1 MWQVN
6 VAIWPEKRK
15 KNRFK
20 SIQGLYCFAYS
31 LSSNFFSTIK
41 QFKMDVSAYQQLVTG
56 YYLFESM
63 PDNVIDNWY
72 RYICTDGENCKE
84 VEADYLPIDNEMV
97 FFCSI
102 TGGRTKVE
110 LFKNGGEIK
119 KQV

>member
-1 MWQVN
+1 
-6 VAIWPEKRK
+6 
-15 KNRFK
+15 
-20 SIQGLYCFAYS
+20 
-31 LSSNFFSTIK
+31 
-41 QFKMDVSAYQQLVTG
+41 MDVSAYQQLVTG

-84 VEADYLPIDNEMV
+84 VEADYPPTDNEMV